1 MTLRSTIIAAS
12 VASLVL
18 VPSLASAQE
27 DPRKKEAAQLYEEGL
42 KLHDKDKEAEALEKF
57 QKSYAIYPSP
67 NTLVSIAREEQLTGK
82 ALDALRHYREALK
95 QPLLNPKNA
104 TLAKQY
110 IVELE
115 PKFGRVTVTGPSGT
129 KVTIA
134 GVTARLPMDEPVD
147 VEPGN
152 LAIEGDHDGKTL
164 VGTGSV
170 AAGKFASIELKAK
183 DEPTAVGPAT
193 PPPSTQPPTHDHVVE
208 PPPVAPSERTSFWGW
223 RSITGLS
230 LVGVGV
236 IGVGLGFVF
245 NGQKSSK
252 QDAVAADNEKLGNS
266 TTACAVASP
275 PPACDSLRQDNS
287 DLNSASSRTTVSFVA
302 GGIAL
307 GVGAAFLASAAIW
320 PHQKDA
326 SAARIVPVAGP
337 REAGLILV
345 SDF

>member
-1 MTLRSTIIAAS
+1 MTFRSSLLAAS
-12 VASLVL
+12 LASLVL

-82 ALDALRHYREALK
+82 SLDALRHYREALK
-95 QPLLNPKNA
+95 QPILNPKNA

-152 LAIEGDHDGKTL
+152 LALAGDLDGKTL

-170 AAGKFASIELKAK
+170 AAGKFASIELKVK

-193 PPPSTQPPTHDHVVE
+193 QPSTQPPTHDHVE
-208 PPPVAPSERTSFWGW
+208 PPPVAPSERSFWGW

-236 IGVGLGFVF
+236 VGLGLGFVF

-252 QDAVAADNEKLGNS
+252 QDAVAADNAKLGNS
-266 TTACAVASP
+266 TTVCGGASP
-275 PPACDSLRQDNS
+275 PAECTSLRQDSS
-287 DLNSASSRTTVSFVA
+287 DLDSASSRTTVSFVA

-307 GVGAAFLASAAIW
+307 GVGAAFVASAAIW